1 MLINVEPENLLKKGV
16 YKIINKTTGKYYIGS
31 TVMTFL
37 KRLQHHISRLR
48 ANKHKNPYL
57 QNSYN
62 KYGEDDFQFDIIE
75 VTDKIQCL
83 VREQYWLDTLHCY
96 DKSLSFN
103 INLKATSVTCPEN
116 IEKRRQTM
124 LKKYANGEL
133 DHVKEILRNKI
144 PWNKGKKY
152 NNTNHLKVP
161 KTKTI
166 EFKTARKNV
175 KEKHRAKLP
184 MVYVYDMNMK
194 LLGIWNNS
202 KVLEEWS
209 KTENNNYPIKSR
221 FKGDFRMDIP
231 ANVLQSVSINK
242 SCKLKIPYKNL
253 IFSNV
258 PLHEEIRVEKW
269 DELLENPIVK

>member
-1 MLINVEPENLLKKGV
+1 
-16 YKIINKTTGKYYIGS
+16 
-31 TVMTFL
+31 MTFL

-62 KYGEDDFQFDIIE
+62 KYGEIDFQFDIIE
-75 VTDKIQCL
+75 ITDKEQCL
-83 VREQYWLDTLHCY
+83 IREQYWLDTLHCF

-103 INLKATSVTCPEN
+103 INLKATSATCPEN

-124 LKKYANGEL
+124 LRKFASGEL
-133 DHVKEILRNKI
+133 DHVREILRNKI

-152 NNTNHLKVP
+152 ISTDHLKVP

-166 EFKTARKNV
+166 ISINARKKV
-175 KEKHRAKLP
+175 QEKQRAKLP
-184 MVYVYDMNMK
+184 KVYVYTINME
-194 LLGIWNNS
+194 LLGTWDNS

-209 KTENNNYPIKSR
+209 KTIDNNYPVKSR
-221 FKGDFRMDIP
+221 FKADIRMGIP
-231 ANVLQSVSINK
+231 CKVLQSVNINK
-242 SCKLKIPYKNL
+242 SCKLKKPYKNL
-253 IFSNV
+253 IFSNM
-258 PLHEEIRVEKW
+258 PLHQEIDVEKW